1 MFRIVVSL
9 REKRSTNSQ
18 YENATVGVDLEASG
32 LELSTP
38 EEIVGRTR
46 QLFQIA
52 RSAVQGELLHAIPE
66 RTSSNGHTDGPNGN
80 DHANGN
86 GHHAAGHN
94 GNGHGRSFGRPSPE
108 PSAKQRVLL
117 KRLADERRLTAE
129 QVGEIAR
136 RDFGK
141 NVPQLDRNEMSRLL
155 EMLMDQAV
163 RP

>member
-9 REKRSTNSQ
+9 REKRSTQSQ

-52 RSAVQGELLHAIPE
+52 RSAVQGELLQAIPE
-66 RTSSNGHTDGPNGN
+66 RTPSNGHADGPNGN

-86 GHHAAGHN
+86 GHHAAGRN
-94 GNGHGRSFGRPSPE
+94 GNGNGRSFGRPNPE
-108 PSAKQRVLL
+108 PSPKQRVLL
-117 KRLADERRLTAE
+117 QRLAKERGLSAE
-129 QVGEIAR
+129 QVGEAAR
-136 RDFGK
+136 RELGK
-141 NVPQLDRNEMSRLL
+141 SVPQLNRHEMSRLL
-155 EMLMDQAV
+155 EMLMEQEA
-163 RP
+163 RS